1 MKRWLQTWSPGL
13 AALTVALVVANLL
26 VAFQLLWPLWQVR
39 SRLDDQLHDLQR
51 SSRLLQ
57 QDVRSSEAILKTLRE
72 VDEFAAGYP
81 PRQELVRIIG
91 RLGTL
96 AKSLALH
103 VPDIGYQP
111 TEMKETGLTKVTVQM
126 GVEGPYPKIRQFL
139 YELEAIRR
147 FLVVERVSLHNAADK
162 SNLQVGLTLAVYIR

>member
-1 MKRWLQTWSPGL
+1 MKRWLQLWSPGL
-13 AALTVALVVANLL
+13 AAAVIALAVANLL
-26 VAFQLLWPLWQVR
+26 VGWQLLWPLWQDR

-51 SSRLLQ
+51 NARVVQ
-57 QDVRSSEAILKTLRE
+57 QEVRSTETIVKTLKD

-81 PRQELVRIIG
+81 PKQELVGIIG

-111 TEMKETGLTKVTVQM
+111 SEVKETGLTKVTVQM
-126 GVEGPYPKIRQFL
+126 GVEGSYSKVRRFL

-147 FLVVERVSLHNAADK
+147 YLVIERVSLHNPSDK
-162 SNLQVGLTLAVYIR
+162 PNLQVGLTLAVYVR